1 MIKTYIK
8 RPVKVQALQ
17 YTGDNI
23 KECIDFCGGDS
34 KAFFKE
40 NKGLIIV
47 TLEGD
52 HKASVNDFIIRGIH
66 GEHYPCKPDIFK
78 KTYEICNP
86 TSTYLLF

>member
-34 KAFFKE
+34 NAFFKE
-40 NKGLIIV
+40 NTGELFIV

-52 HKASVNDFIIRGIH
+52 HKASVNDFIIRGINR
-66 GEHYPCKPDIFK
+66 EHYPCKPDIFE

-86 TSTYLLF
+86 TS